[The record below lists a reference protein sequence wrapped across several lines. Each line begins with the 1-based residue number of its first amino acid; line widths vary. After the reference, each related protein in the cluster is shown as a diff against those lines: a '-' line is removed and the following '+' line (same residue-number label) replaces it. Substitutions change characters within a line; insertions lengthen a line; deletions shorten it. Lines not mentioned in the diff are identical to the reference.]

1 MRTTEPTATRGV
13 RLEIRGLSKH
23 YGKRQVLERTELVI
37 EPGEFVA
44 IVGRSGCGKS
54 TLLRLIAGL
63 EPLETGRITLD
74 AQVLSAPKLSV
85 PPEKRHIGMVFQNYC
100 LFPHLSVRNNIAY
113 GIRQRQHKKERVNEM
128 LALIDMQAHADRY
141 PYQLSGGQQQRVALA
156 RSLAPKPK
164 IILMDEPFSNLD
176 ATLKQSVRQE
186 VKAILQAENMTSIIV
201 THDLQDTEALC
212 DDTVVLA

>member
-1 MRTTEPTATRGV
+1 MYLSLENIGFSYPKSEKPTLQGFNLTIQKGDC
-13 RLEIRGLSKH
+13 IGL
-23 YGKRQVLERTELVI
+23 
-37 EPGEFVA
+37 
-44 IVGRSGCGKS
+44 VGASGCGKS

-63 EPLETGRITLD
+63 EPLETGSITLD

>member
-1 MRTTEPTATRGV
+1 MYLSLENIGFSYPKSEKPTLQGFN
-13 RLEIRGLSKH
+13 LSIQKGDCIGL
-23 YGKRQVLERTELVI
+23 
-37 EPGEFVA
+37 
-44 IVGRSGCGKS
+44 VGASGCGKS

-63 EPLETGRITLD
+63 EPLEAGRITLD

>member
-1 MRTTEPTATRGV
+1 MYLSLENIGFSYPKSEKPTLQGFN
-13 RLEIRGLSKH
+13 LSIQKGDCIGL
-23 YGKRQVLERTELVI
+23 
-37 EPGEFVA
+37 
-44 IVGRSGCGKS
+44 VGASGCGKS

-63 EPLETGRITLD
+63 EPLETGSITLD

-100 LFPHLSVRNNIAY
+100 LFPHLNVRNNIAY

>member
-1 MRTTEPTATRGV
+1 MYLSLENIGFSYPKSGKPTLQGFN
-13 RLEIRGLSKH
+13 LSIQKGDCIGL
-23 YGKRQVLERTELVI
+23 
-37 EPGEFVA
+37 
-44 IVGRSGCGKS
+44 VGASGCGKS

-63 EPLETGRITLD
+63 EPLETGSIILD

>member
-1 MRTTEPTATRGV
+1 MYLSLENIGFSYPKSEKPTLQGFN
-13 RLEIRGLSKH
+13 LSIQKGDCIGL
-23 YGKRQVLERTELVI
+23 
-37 EPGEFVA
+37 
-44 IVGRSGCGKS
+44 VGASGCGKS

-63 EPLETGRITLD
+63 EPLETGRISLD

-113 GIRQRQHKKERVNEM
+113 GIRQSQHKKERVNEM

-156 RSLAPKPK
+156 RSLAPRPK

>member
-1 MRTTEPTATRGV
+1 MYLSLENIGFSYPKSEKPTLQGFN
-13 RLEIRGLSKH
+13 LSIQKGDCIGL
-23 YGKRQVLERTELVI
+23 
-37 EPGEFVA
+37 
-44 IVGRSGCGKS
+44 VGASGCGKS

-63 EPLETGRITLD
+63 EPLETGSIILD

>member
-1 MRTTEPTATRGV
+1 MYLSLENIGFSYPKSEKPTLQGFN
-13 RLEIRGLSKH
+13 LSIQKGDCIGL
-23 YGKRQVLERTELVI
+23 
-37 EPGEFVA
+37 
-44 IVGRSGCGKS
+44 VGASGCGKS

-63 EPLETGRITLD
+63 EPLETGSIILD

-100 LFPHLSVRNNIAY
+100 LFPHVSVRNNIAY

>member
-1 MRTTEPTATRGV
+1 MYLTLENIGFSYPKSEKPTLQGFN
-13 RLEIRGLSKH
+13 LSIQKGDCIGL
-23 YGKRQVLERTELVI
+23 
-37 EPGEFVA
+37 
-44 IVGRSGCGKS
+44 VGASGCGKS

-63 EPLETGRITLD
+63 EPLETGSITLD

-128 LALIDMQAHADRY
+128 LALIDMQEHADRY

>member
-1 MRTTEPTATRGV
+1 MYLSLENIGFSYPKSEKPTLQGFN
-13 RLEIRGLSKH
+13 LSIQKGDCIGL
-23 YGKRQVLERTELVI
+23 
-37 EPGEFVA
+37 
-44 IVGRSGCGKS
+44 VGASGCGKS

-63 EPLETGRITLD
+63 EPLETGSITLD

-85 PPEKRHIGMVFQNYC
+85 PPEIRHIGMVFLNYC

-212 DDTVVLA
+212 DDTVVLG

>member
-1 MRTTEPTATRGV
+1 MYLSLENIGFSYPKSEKPTLHGFN
-13 RLEIRGLSKH
+13 LSIQKGDCIGL
-23 YGKRQVLERTELVI
+23 
-37 EPGEFVA
+37 
-44 IVGRSGCGKS
+44 VGASGCGKS

-63 EPLETGRITLD
+63 EPLETGSITLD

-212 DDTVVLA
+212 DDTVVLG

>member
-1 MRTTEPTATRGV
+1 MYLSLENIGFSYPKSEKPTLQGFN
-13 RLEIRGLSKH
+13 LSIQKGDCIGL
-23 YGKRQVLERTELVI
+23 
-37 EPGEFVA
+37 
-44 IVGRSGCGKS
+44 VGASGCGKS

-63 EPLETGRITLD
+63 EPLETGSITLD

-128 LALIDMQAHADRY
+128 LDLIDMQAHADRY

>member
-1 MRTTEPTATRGV
+1 MYLSLENIGFSYPKSEKPTLQGFN
-13 RLEIRGLSKH
+13 LSIQKGDCIGL
-23 YGKRQVLERTELVI
+23 
-37 EPGEFVA
+37 
-44 IVGRSGCGKS
+44 VGASGCGKS

-63 EPLETGRITLD
+63 EPLETGSIILD

-128 LALIDMQAHADRY
+128 LALIDMQEHADRY

>member
-1 MRTTEPTATRGV
+1 MYLSLENIGFSYPKSEKPTLQGFN
-13 RLEIRGLSKH
+13 LSIQKGDCIGL
-23 YGKRQVLERTELVI
+23 
-37 EPGEFVA
+37 
-44 IVGRSGCGKS
+44 VGASGCGKS

-176 ATLKQSVRQE
+176 ATLKQSVREE

>member
-1 MRTTEPTATRGV
+1 M
-13 RLEIRGLSKH
+13 
-23 YGKRQVLERTELVI
+23 
-37 EPGEFVA
+37 
-44 IVGRSGCGKS
+44 VGASGCGKS

-63 EPLETGRITLD
+63 EPLETGSITLD

>member
-1 MRTTEPTATRGV
+1 MGS
-13 RLEIRGLSKH
+13 L
-23 YGKRQVLERTELVI
+23 LV
-37 EPGEFVA
+37 GA
-44 IVGRSGCGKS
+44 SGCGKS

-63 EPLETGRITLD
+63 EPLETGSIILD

-141 PYQLSGGQQQRVALA
+141 PYQLSGGQQQRVAIARALA
-156 RSLAPKPK
+156 MDPIAMLFDEPTSALDPEMVKEVLDTMIGLADDGMTMLCVTHEMGFAREVASRV
-164 IILMDEPFSNLD
+164 IFMDEG
-176 ATLKQSVRQE
+176 VIQE
-186 VKAILQAENMTSIIV
+186 EGTPAEIFGSPKNPRTQNF
-201 THDLQDTEALC
+201 LNK
-212 DDTVVLA
+212 VL

>member
-1 MRTTEPTATRGV
+1 MYLSLENIGFSYPKSEKPTLQGFNLSIQKGV
-13 RLEIRGLSKH
+13 CIGL
-23 YGKRQVLERTELVI
+23 
-37 EPGEFVA
+37 
-44 IVGRSGCGKS
+44 VGASGCGKS

-63 EPLETGRITLD
+63 EPLETGSITLD

>member
-1 MRTTEPTATRGV
+1 MYLTLENIGFSYPKSEKPTLQGFN
-13 RLEIRGLSKH
+13 LSIQKGDCIGL
-23 YGKRQVLERTELVI
+23 
-37 EPGEFVA
+37 
-44 IVGRSGCGKS
+44 VGASGCGKS

-63 EPLETGRITLD
+63 EPLETGSITLD

>member
-1 MRTTEPTATRGV
+1 MYLSLENIGFSYPKSEKPTLQGFN
-13 RLEIRGLSKH
+13 LSIQKGDCIGL
-23 YGKRQVLERTELVI
+23 
-37 EPGEFVA
+37 
-44 IVGRSGCGKS
+44 VGASGCGKS

-63 EPLETGRITLD
+63 EPLETGSITLD

>member
-1 MRTTEPTATRGV
+1 MYLSLENIGFSYPKSEKPTLQGFN
-13 RLEIRGLSKH
+13 LSIQKGDCIGL
-23 YGKRQVLERTELVI
+23 
-37 EPGEFVA
+37 
-44 IVGRSGCGKS
+44 VGTSGCGKS

-63 EPLETGRITLD
+63 EPLETGSITLD

-100 LFPHLSVRNNIAY
+100 LFTHLSVRNNIAY

>member
-1 MRTTEPTATRGV
+1 MYLSLENIGFSYPKSEKPTLQGFN
-13 RLEIRGLSKH
+13 LSIQKGDCIGL
-23 YGKRQVLERTELVI
+23 
-37 EPGEFVA
+37 
-44 IVGRSGCGKS
+44 VGASGCGKS

-128 LALIDMQAHADRY
+128 LDLIDMQVHADRY

>member
-1 MRTTEPTATRGV
+1 MYLSLENIGFSYPKSEKPTLQGFN
-13 RLEIRGLSKH
+13 LSIQKGDCIGL
-23 YGKRQVLERTELVI
+23 
-37 EPGEFVA
+37 
-44 IVGRSGCGKS
+44 VGASGCGKS

-63 EPLETGRITLD
+63 EPLETGSITLD
-74 AQVLSAPKLSV
+74 AQVLSAAKLSV
-85 PPEKRHIGMVFQNYC
+85 LPEKRHIGMVFQNYC

-128 LALIDMQAHADRY
+128 LDLIDMQAHADRY

-212 DDTVVLA
+212 DDTVVLG

>member
-1 MRTTEPTATRGV
+1 MYLSLENIGFSYPKSEKPTLQGFN
-13 RLEIRGLSKH
+13 LSIQKGDCIGL
-23 YGKRQVLERTELVI
+23 
-37 EPGEFVA
+37 
-44 IVGRSGCGKS
+44 VGASGCGKS

-63 EPLETGRITLD
+63 EPLETGSITLD
-74 AQVLSAPKLSV
+74 AQLLSAPKLSV

-128 LALIDMQAHADRY
+128 LDLIDMQAHADRY

>member
-1 MRTTEPTATRGV
+1 MYISLENIGFSYPKSEKPTLQGFN
-13 RLEIRGLSKH
+13 LSIQKGDCIGL
-23 YGKRQVLERTELVI
+23 
-37 EPGEFVA
+37 
-44 IVGRSGCGKS
+44 VGASGCGKS
-54 TLLRLIAGL
+54 TLLRLIAVL
-63 EPLETGRITLD
+63 DPLYSGSIILD

>member
-1 MRTTEPTATRGV
+1 MYLSLENIGFSYPKSEKPTLQGFN
-13 RLEIRGLSKH
+13 LSIQKGDCIGL
-23 YGKRQVLERTELVI
+23 
-37 EPGEFVA
+37 
-44 IVGRSGCGKS
+44 VGASGCGKS

-63 EPLETGRITLD
+63 EPLETGSITLD

-128 LALIDMQAHADRY
+128 LALIDLQAHADRY

>member
-1 MRTTEPTATRGV
+1 MYLSLENIGFSYPKSEKPTLQGFN
-13 RLEIRGLSKH
+13 LSIQKGDCIGL
-23 YGKRQVLERTELVI
+23 
-37 EPGEFVA
+37 
-44 IVGRSGCGKS
+44 VGASGCGKS

-63 EPLETGRITLD
+63 EPLETGSITLD

-141 PYQLSGGQQQRVALA
+141 PCQLSGGQQQRVALA

>member
-1 MRTTEPTATRGV
+1 MYLSLENIGFSYPKSGKPTLQGFN
-13 RLEIRGLSKH
+13 LSIQKGDCIGL
-23 YGKRQVLERTELVI
+23 
-37 EPGEFVA
+37 
-44 IVGRSGCGKS
+44 VGASGCGKS

-212 DDTVVLA
+212 DGTVVLA

>member
-1 MRTTEPTATRGV
+1 MYLSLENIGFSYPKSEKPTLQGFN
-13 RLEIRGLSKH
+13 LSIQKGDCIGL
-23 YGKRQVLERTELVI
+23 
-37 EPGEFVA
+37 
-44 IVGRSGCGKS
+44 VGASGCGKS

-63 EPLETGRITLD
+63 EPLETGSITLD
-74 AQVLSAPKLSV
+74 AQLLSAPKLSV

-128 LALIDMQAHADRY
+128 LALIEMQSHADRY

-176 ATLKQSVRQE
+176 AALKQSVRHE
-186 VKAILQAENMTSIIV
+186 VREILQAENMTSIIV
-201 THDLQDTEALC
+201 THDLQDTDVLC
-212 DDTVVLA
+212 HDTVVLG

>member
-1 MRTTEPTATRGV
+1 MAEPILTVDHLVKSYDGHTNI
-13 RLEIRGLSKH
+13 LENVSFAVK
-23 YGKRQVLERTELVI
+23 
-37 EPGEFVA
+37 PGEV
-44 IVGRSGCGKS
+44 IVVVGPSGCGKS

-63 EPLETGRITLD
+63 EPLETGSITLD

-128 LALIDMQAHADRY
+128 LDLIDMQAHADRY

>member
-1 MRTTEPTATRGV
+1 MYLSLENIGFSYPKSEKPTLQGFN
-13 RLEIRGLSKH
+13 LSIQKGDCIGL
-23 YGKRQVLERTELVI
+23 
-37 EPGEFVA
+37 
-44 IVGRSGCGKS
+44 VGASGCGKS

-128 LALIDMQAHADRY
+128 LALIDMQEHADRY

>member
-1 MRTTEPTATRGV
+1 MYLSLENIGFSYPKSEKPTLQGFN
-13 RLEIRGLSKH
+13 LSIQKGDCIGL
-23 YGKRQVLERTELVI
+23 
-37 EPGEFVA
+37 
-44 IVGRSGCGKS
+44 VGARGCGKS

-63 EPLETGRITLD
+63 EPLETGSITLD

-176 ATLKQSVRQE
+176 ATLKQSVRE
-186 VKAILQAENMTSIIV
+186 EAKAILQAENMTSIIV

>member
-1 MRTTEPTATRGV
+1 MYLTLENIGFSYPKSEKPTLQGFN
-13 RLEIRGLSKH
+13 LSIQKGDCIGL
-23 YGKRQVLERTELVI
+23 
-37 EPGEFVA
+37 
-44 IVGRSGCGKS
+44 VGASGCGKS

-63 EPLETGRITLD
+63 EPLETGSITLD

-176 ATLKQSVRQE
+176 TTLKQSVRQE

>member
-1 MRTTEPTATRGV
+1 MYLSLENIGFSYPKSEKPTLQGFN
-13 RLEIRGLSKH
+13 LSIQKGDCIGL
-23 YGKRQVLERTELVI
+23 
-37 EPGEFVA
+37 
-44 IVGRSGCGKS
+44 VGASGCGKS

-63 EPLETGRITLD
+63 EPLETGSITLD

-128 LALIDMQAHADRY
+128 LALIDMQEHADRY

>member
-1 MRTTEPTATRGV
+1 MYLSLENIGFSYPKSEKPTLQGFN
-13 RLEIRGLSKH
+13 LSIQKGDCIGL
-23 YGKRQVLERTELVI
+23 
-37 EPGEFVA
+37 
-44 IVGRSGCGKS
+44 VGASGCGKS

-63 EPLETGRITLD
+63 EPLETGRNTLD

>member
-1 MRTTEPTATRGV
+1 MYLSLENIGFSYPKSEKPTLQGFN
-13 RLEIRGLSKH
+13 LSIQKGDCIGL
-23 YGKRQVLERTELVI
+23 
-37 EPGEFVA
+37 
-44 IVGRSGCGKS
+44 VGASGCGKS

-63 EPLETGRITLD
+63 EPLEAGRITLD

-128 LALIDMQAHADRY
+128 LDLIDMQAHADRY

>member
-1 MRTTEPTATRGV
+1 MYLSLENIGFSYPKSEKPTLQGFN
-13 RLEIRGLSKH
+13 LSIQKGDCIGL
-23 YGKRQVLERTELVI
+23 
-37 EPGEFVA
+37 
-44 IVGRSGCGKS
+44 VGASGCGKS
-54 TLLRLIAGL
+54 TLLRVIAGL
-63 EPLETGRITLD
+63 EPLETGSITLD

-128 LALIDMQAHADRY
+128 LDLIDMQAHADRY

>member
-1 MRTTEPTATRGV
+1 MYLSLENIGFSYPKSEKPTLQGFN
-13 RLEIRGLSKH
+13 LSIQKGDCIGL
-23 YGKRQVLERTELVI
+23 
-37 EPGEFVA
+37 
-44 IVGRSGCGKS
+44 VGASGCGKS

-63 EPLETGRITLD
+63 EPLETGSITLD

-128 LALIDMQAHADRY
+128 LDLIDMQAHADRY
-141 PYQLSGGQQQRVALA
+141 PYQLSGGQQPRVALA

>member
-1 MRTTEPTATRGV
+1 MYLSLENIGFSYPKSEKPTLQGFN
-13 RLEIRGLSKH
+13 LSIQKGDCIGL
-23 YGKRQVLERTELVI
+23 
-37 EPGEFVA
+37 
-44 IVGRSGCGKS
+44 VGTSGCGKS

-63 EPLETGRITLD
+63 EPLETGSITLD